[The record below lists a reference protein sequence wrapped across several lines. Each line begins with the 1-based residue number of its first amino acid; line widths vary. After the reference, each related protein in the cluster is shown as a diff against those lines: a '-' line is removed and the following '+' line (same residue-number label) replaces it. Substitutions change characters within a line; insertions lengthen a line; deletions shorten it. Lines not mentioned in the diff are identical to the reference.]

1 MAADSTIYRVSI
13 GTNRYAPEA
22 CSDISMYRTSAD
34 GEDFSLGQLIA
45 AVSIRTAAA
54 LEARS
59 VLNLNRLANKSE
71 FSKALSNAIQ
81 QLTATTGPDGKDA
94 VVKWNDPVA
103 LPEGYHPRSDVFA
116 KQNTLWN
123 FFVYECDVNPKTLP
137 SDLGTIKNRLAAFAV
152 IRPVV
157 ENVLR
162 FSQMQQIEA
171 ETTIKRRD
179 TALQTAGNVVKQLTG
194 SMLEQA
200 AAMKVRG

>member
-1 MAADSTIYRVSI
+1 MSADSTIYRVAV

-22 CSDISMYRTSAD
+22 CSDINMYRTSAD
-34 GEDFSLGQLIA
+34 GEDLSLGQLIA

-59 VLNLNRLANKSE
+59 VLNLNRLADKTQFSE
-71 FSKALSNAIQ
+71 ALSNAVQ
-81 QLTATTGPDGKDA
+81 QLTATTGPDGKEA
-94 VVKWNDPVA
+94 VVTWNDPVK
-103 LPEGYHPRSDVFA
+103 LPEGYHPHSDIFA
-116 KQNTLWN
+116 KQNTLKN
-123 FFVYECDVNPKTLP
+123 FFVYECEVTGNLP
-137 SDLGTIKNRLAAFAV
+137 SDLSTVKNRLAAFAV
-152 IRPVV
+152 IRPAV

-171 ETTIKRRD
+171 DTALKRRD

-200 AAMKVRG
+200 AAIRGR